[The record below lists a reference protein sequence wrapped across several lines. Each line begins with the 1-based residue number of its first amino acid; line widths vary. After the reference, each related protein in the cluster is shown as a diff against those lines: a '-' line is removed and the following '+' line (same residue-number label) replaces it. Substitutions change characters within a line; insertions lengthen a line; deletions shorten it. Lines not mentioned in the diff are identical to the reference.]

1 VISNFN
7 NIGDV
12 PFSNRDYF
20 RLTGG
25 SRNTIGRNG
34 TNFNISSNDLGIS
47 TQRDDKAKSID
58 NKFGAINI
66 AQQMS
71 KKWNSGFGVLS
82 SNKTISNT
90 QTRIGI
96 FQPNSTAIKTNEN
109 RSDLADL
116 RNNLAIIK
124 LGSKFK
130 PNVNFQFDYDISLR
144 KSNQT
149 EDNDLQTNSVTFDA
163 TGDKF
168 Q

>member
-71 KKWNSGFGVLS
+71 KTGILVVSEYFLQIKQYRTHRREWNIPAQLYCDK
-82 SNKTISNT
+82 NK
-90 QTRIGI
+90 
-96 FQPNSTAIKTNEN
+96 
-109 RSDLADL
+109 
-116 RNNLAIIK
+116 
-124 LGSKFK
+124 
-130 PNVNFQFDYDISLR
+130 
-144 KSNQT
+144 
-149 EDNDLQTNSVTFDA
+149 
-163 TGDKF
+163 
-168 Q
+168 

>member
-1 VISNFN
+1 LNFY
-7 NIGDV
+7 
-12 PFSNRDYF
+12 PE
-20 RLTGG
+20 
-25 SRNTIGRNG
+25 
-34 TNFNISSNDLGIS
+34 
-47 TQRDDKAKSID
+47 DDKAKSID

-71 KKWNSGFGVLS
+71 KNWNISGSWVLS

-96 FQPNSTAIKTNEN
+96 FQPNCDKTNEN

-144 KSNQT
+144 KSNRR
-149 EDNDLQTNSVTFDA
+149 
-163 TGDKF
+163 
-168 Q
+168 

>member
-1 VISNFN
+1 VGQLKGLENNNDDVAINIKLKSGKINFGLVIFQREQIVDRFIINPKLFYYSPKTSINVISNFN

-71 KKWNSGFGVLS
+71 K
-82 SNKTISNT
+82 T
-90 QTRIGI
+90 GI
-96 FQPNSTAIKTNEN
+96 LVVSEYFLQIKQYRHTDEN
-109 RSDLADL
+109 RNIPAQL
-116 RNNLAIIK
+116 
-124 LGSKFK
+124 
-130 PNVNFQFDYDISLR
+130 YC
-144 KSNQT
+144 
-149 EDNDLQTNSVTFDA
+149 
-163 TGDKF
+163 DKNK
-168 Q
+168 

>member
-1 VISNFN
+1 VIFQREQILLIVLLSTLSCFITVQNKYYVISNFN

-71 KKWNSGFGVLS
+71 KTGILVVSECFLQIKQYRTHRRESEYS
-82 SNKTISNT
+82 SQLYCDK
-90 QTRIGI
+90 
-96 FQPNSTAIKTNEN
+96 N
-109 RSDLADL
+109 R
-116 RNNLAIIK
+116 K
-124 LGSKFK
+124 Q
-130 PNVNFQFDYDISLR
+130 V
-144 KSNQT
+144 
-149 EDNDLQTNSVTFDA
+149 
-163 TGDKF
+163 
-168 Q
+168 

>member
-1 VISNFN
+1 VIFQREQIVDRFIINPKLFYYSPKTSINVISNFN

-71 KKWNSGFGVLS
+71 KTGILVVSEYFLQIKQYRTHRRESEYS
-82 SNKTISNT
+82 SPT
-90 QTRIGI
+90 
-96 FQPNSTAIKTNEN
+96 
-109 RSDLADL
+109 LL
-116 RNNLAIIK
+116 R
-124 LGSKFK
+124 
-130 PNVNFQFDYDISLR
+130 
-144 KSNQT
+144 
-149 EDNDLQTNSVTFDA
+149 
-163 TGDKF
+163 
-168 Q
+168 

>member
-71 KKWNSGFGVLS
+71 KNWNISGFELS

-96 FQPNSTAIKTNEN
+96 FQPNSAIKTNEN
-109 RSDLADL
+109 RSDLAD
-116 RNNLAIIK
+116 NL
-124 LGSKFK
+124 LLLL
-130 PNVNFQFDYDISLR
+130 NWDQSL
-144 KSNQT
+144 S
-149 EDNDLQTNSVTFDA
+149 LM
-163 TGDKF
+163 
-168 Q
+168 

>member
-1 VISNFN
+1 VGQLKGLENNNDDVAINIKLKSGKKINFGLVIFQREQILLIVLFNPKLFYYSPKTSINVISNCN

-71 KKWNSGFGVLS
+71 K
-82 SNKTISNT
+82 T
-90 QTRIGI
+90 GI
-96 FQPNSTAIKTNEN
+96 LVASECFLQIKQYRTHW
-109 RSDLADL
+109 
-116 RNNLAIIK
+116 
-124 LGSKFK
+124 
-130 PNVNFQFDYDISLR
+130 
-144 KSNQT
+144 
-149 EDNDLQTNSVTFDA
+149 
-163 TGDKF
+163 
-168 Q
+168 

>member
-71 KKWNSGFGVLS
+71 KTGILVVSEYFLQ
-82 SNKTISNT
+82 TISNT

-96 FQPNSTAIKTNEN
+96 FQPNSTDKTNEN

-163 TGDKF
+163 TGDKSK
-168 Q
+168 

>member
-1 VISNFN
+1 VGQLKGLENNNDDVAINIKLKSGKNKFWFGDISAGTDFVDRFIINPKLFYYSQKQVNVISNFN

-71 KKWNSGFGVLS
+71 K
-82 SNKTISNT
+82 T
-90 QTRIGI
+90 GI
-96 FQPNSTAIKTNEN
+96 LVVSEYFLQIKQYRTHRRN
-109 RSDLADL
+109 RNIPALL
-116 RNNLAIIK
+116 R
-124 LGSKFK
+124 
-130 PNVNFQFDYDISLR
+130 
-144 KSNQT
+144 
-149 EDNDLQTNSVTFDA
+149 
-163 TGDKF
+163 
-168 Q
+168 

>member
-1 VISNFN
+1 MMMSPLISNQGKINFGLVIFQREQILLIVLLSTLSCYYSPKTSINVISNF

-71 KKWNSGFGVLS
+71 KTGILVVSEYFLQIKQYRTHRRESEYS
-82 SNKTISNT
+82 SPT
-90 QTRIGI
+90 
-96 FQPNSTAIKTNEN
+96 
-109 RSDLADL
+109 LL
-116 RNNLAIIK
+116 R
-124 LGSKFK
+124 
-130 PNVNFQFDYDISLR
+130 
-144 KSNQT
+144 
-149 EDNDLQTNSVTFDA
+149 
-163 TGDKF
+163 
-168 Q
+168 

>member
-71 KKWNSGFGVLS
+71 K
-82 SNKTISNT
+82 T
-90 QTRIGI
+90 GI
-96 FQPNSTAIKTNEN
+96 LVVWSTF
-109 RSDLADL
+109 
-116 RNNLAIIK
+116 
-124 LGSKFK
+124 FK
-130 PNVNFQFDYDISLR
+130 
-144 KSNQT
+144 
-149 EDNDLQTNSVTFDA
+149 
-163 TGDKF
+163 
-168 Q
+168 